1 MKHIVFLIHVLSFI
15 FGCVTIALSLFSYF
29 KYKSGLVKYYTLFL
43 ISLLAILLERT
54 FSYYQMASVL
64 TVDSLNVMFWGIAC
78 LGWGL
83 CMYSLPR
90 FTYDLLKLHM
100 SEGKKLMFGM
110 LACLP
115 VVSLVLYYTLPY
127 KIIILL
133 IINLIILIT
142 MLYCLCLAIVLL
154 KSVKVPETVKI
165 IKTFLII
172 FGLWIPIVFIDF
184 RLLQV
189 PSLMEAFPYGLMS
202 IPVFYLVWNFFT
214 LYYGYKYLEVFV
226 HPPGEGKQSHPDEA
240 AMEEERSENAFFE
253 RYKFTNREREVIM
266 MLIKGYSYNKV
277 SEELGISFATARTH
291 GYNIYQKAGVSN
303 KVELVN
309 LMKQH
314 K

>member
-1 MKHIVFLIHVLSFI
+1 MSHIIFLIHVLSLM
-15 FGCVTIALSLFSYF
+15 FGCVTIALSLFSYL
-29 KYKSGLVKYYTLFL
+29 KYRSRLVKYYTIFL

-54 FSYYQMASVL
+54 FAYYRLASVL
-64 TVDSLNVMFWGIAC
+64 NGESLSAIFWGISC

-83 CMYSLPR
+83 SMYSLPL
-90 FTYDLLKLHM
+90 FTYDLLQLHL

-110 LACLP
+110 MACLP
-115 VVSLVLYYTLPY
+115 AISLVLYYTLPY

-142 MLYCLCLAIVLL
+142 LLYCLCLAVVLI
-154 KSVKVPETVKI
+154 KTVKARETRKI

-172 FGLWIPIVFIDF
+172 FGIWAPLAFIDF

-189 PSLMEAFPYGLMS
+189 PSLQEAFPYGLMS
-202 IPVFYLVWNFFT
+202 IPVFYIAWNFFT
-214 LYYGYKYLEVFV
+214 LYYGYRYLEAFV
-226 HPPGEGKQSHPDEA
+226 LSPVKEVGGNLSGEAVEKELESV
-240 AMEEERSENAFFE
+240 FFE
-253 RYKFTNREREVIM
+253 KYKFTSREREVIL
-266 MLIKGYSYNKV
+266 MLVKGYSYNRI
-277 SEELGISFATARTH
+277 SEELNISFATARTH